1 MLTQLAKCCKPAPPD
16 EVKGYVTKGKG
27 ISVHRSAC
35 LNFLQLQ
42 QRDPDRVISVE
53 WNSTARA
60 LDNEVYTIDVHVIAD
75 DRQGLL
81 RDISEV
87 LAREKIN
94 VVGVKT
100 NSVKDSA
107 FMTFSIEVVKS
118 TAIHKILSLI
128 RQVDGVRI
136 ARRP

>member
-1 MLTQLAKCCKPAPPD
+1 M
-16 EVKGYVTKGKG
+16 
-27 ISVHRSAC
+27 
-35 LNFLQLQ
+35 
-42 QRDPDRVISVE
+42 ISVE
-53 WNSTARA
+53 WNLSSTTR
-60 LDNEVYTIDVHVIAD
+60 LSEVYTVDVQVIAD

-100 NSVKDSA
+100 HSVKGTA
-107 FMTFSIEVVKS
+107 YMTFAIEVLKTS
-118 TAIHKILSLI
+118 GIHKVLS
-128 RQVDGVRI
+128 VVHHVNGVRI